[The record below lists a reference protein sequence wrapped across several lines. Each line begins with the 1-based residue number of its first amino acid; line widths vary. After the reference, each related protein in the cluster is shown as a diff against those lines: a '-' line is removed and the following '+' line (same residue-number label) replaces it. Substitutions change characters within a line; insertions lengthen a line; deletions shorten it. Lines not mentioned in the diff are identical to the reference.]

1 MDDTSS
7 TASFEEIGP
16 SIKPFEPSSEFS
28 DEDKN
33 VRKLRALVEKSVI
46 NDGTSGGLAE
56 DEVPDVC
63 YVLQYKG
70 WGGKLIDV
78 RRSHEPI
85 KVQLDEMNE
94 EVSSSTKKPILEIVT
109 KVSTTVIQ
117 QKQPGRRPPLPQH
130 PRWNPRFD
138 YNGFDDFSYQGGPPR
153 RPGGIDESTMKVA
166 KVETTCMVINSTHLI
181 NALKAVVGY
190 YPSVS
195 FIGETLTI
203 NAPYHV
209 LVHHKNDL
217 ALFKVNQPTTH
228 DVEYASTTAK
238 HIDILLDFLEKT
250 LGDQIREEEKRH
262 NSSIPS
268 ATFDKLGL
276 IFKPGEVIYAKQDYK
291 WTPFVLSIFTEG
303 YTNNQG
309 AITPHHIVCW
319 NISYS
324 AERLCRTMHSF
335 SIDPFSGEETISNLS
350 VIPARFFRGIDWD
363 LDPMQVKERQIE
375 LGKMVWELSE
385 GPRYMCHDGSLA
397 DRDPNFSWSY
407 PVSANGY
414 MSGRV
419 IVDQAGF
426 ARYSLDCPGENHRRG
441 RSPPPP
447 NRPPIVKDTL
457 PYLAPCCGCSACS
470 KANKKD
476 HLSPFAAFEDLDPT
490 FHDAP
495 DQDLYYIVLNKVVSG
510 FILGE
515 RRWGH
520 FNVEHLREVQ
530 FDKDAFKYLVLDNEI
545 KLTVRSL
552 IGKFASEK
560 GRVAPWP
567 NDFVQNKGQGRIFL
581 LHGSPGVGKTCTA
594 ECVAEL
600 TNRPLLSL
608 TSGDLSTNSY
618 QVEKNLEYFLQ
629 LGERFGAMV
638 LLDEAD
644 VYLEARRAKD
654 IARNGLVSIFLR
666 ALEYYRGVLF
676 LTTNRVQTFDSA
688 FTSRIHVALHYHS
701 LTDTDREK
709 IWINSFERLERD
721 SGGKVHVGL
730 ATREYA
736 YESRDVKSLRWNG
749 REIRNA
755 LQTAVAL
762 AETEALEDGI
772 EKVSVTDKHLKA
784 VVKMSRGFKNFL
796 RSQKLKGDAEVED
809 DDDENEE
816 EIEDGN
822 SSDIYE

>member
-1 MDDTSS
+1 MDDASS
-7 TASFEEIGP
+7 TASFEEIGTSNKLFGQGP
-16 SIKPFEPSSEFS
+16 GFN

-33 VRKLRALVEKSVI
+33 VQKLRALVAKSAAD
-46 NDGTSGGLAE
+46 DGQANELAE
-56 DEVPDVC
+56 DEVPDIC

-85 KVQLDEMNE
+85 DVQLDEMNE
-94 EVSSSTKKPILEIVT
+94 EVPSSTKKPILEIIT
-109 KVSTTVIQ
+109 KVSTNVIQ
-117 QKQPGRRPPLPQH
+117 KRGPNGRPPAPRH
-130 PRWNPRFD
+130 RWNPRYD
-138 YNGFDDFSYQGGPPR
+138 YNEFDDFPYQGAPR
-153 RPGGIDESTMKVA
+153 PRVIDDSGMKVTR
-166 KVETTCMVINSTHLI
+166 VETTCMVINSVHLI

-195 FIGETLTI
+195 FLGDTVTI

-209 LVHHKNDL
+209 LVHHRDAL
-217 ALFKVNQPTTH
+217 ARYKVKQPKAH
-228 DVEYASTTAK
+228 DEEYASTTAK
-238 HIDILLDFLEKT
+238 HIDVLLDFLEKT
-250 LGDQIREEEKRH
+250 LGDQIREEEERH
-262 NSSIPS
+262 RRCPPS

-276 IFKPGEVIYAKQDYK
+276 IFKPGEVVYAKQDYK
-291 WTPFVLSIFTEG
+291 WTPFALSSFTEG

-309 AITPHHIVCW
+309 SVTSHRIVCW

-324 AERLCRTMHSF
+324 TERFCRIMHSF
-335 SIDPFSGEETISNLS
+335 NIDPFTGEEAISNLS
-350 VIPARFFRGIDWD
+350 VIPARFFRGEDD
-363 LDPMQVKERQIE
+363 LTDPDYVMDEQAE
-375 LGKMVWELSE
+375 LGKLVWKLSE
-385 GPRYMCHDGSLA
+385 RPSYMSYDGSLV
-397 DRDPNFSWSY
+397 DRSPEFNWSY
-407 PVSANGY
+407 PVSASGY

-426 ARYSLDCPGENHRRG
+426 TRYALDCPGESRRRG
-441 RSPPPP
+441 RSPPPT
-447 NRPPIVKDTL
+447 NQPPIVKDTL
-457 PYLAPCCGCSACS
+457 PYLAPHCGCSACG
-470 KANKKD
+470 KAKVYIVS
-476 HLSPFAAFEDLDPT
+476 SPFADFEDLDPT
-490 FHDAP
+490 FHDPP
-495 DQDLYYIVLNKVVSG
+495 DKELYYVVLKKVVSG

-520 FNVEHLREVQ
+520 FNVEHLREVK
-530 FDKDAFKYLVLDNEI
+530 FDNDAFKYLVLDNEI

-552 IGKFASEK
+552 IGKFASEN
-560 GRVAPWP
+560 GQVTPWP
-567 NDFVQNKGQGRIFL
+567 SDFVQNKGQGRIFL

-600 TNRPLLSL
+600 THRPLLSL

-629 LGERFGAMV
+629 LGERYGAMV

-701 LTDTDREK
+701 LTDADREK
-709 IWINSFERLERD
+709 IWINSFERLEHD
-721 SGGKVHVGL
+721 SGGKVYIGA

-736 YESRDVKSLRWNG
+736 YDSRDVKSLRWNG

-762 AETEALEDGI
+762 AETEALEDGND
-772 EKVSVTDKHLKA
+772 KVSVTDKHLRA

-796 RSQKLKGDAEVED
+796 RSQKQKGDAEVED
-809 DDDENEE
+809 DDDEIEDE
-816 EIEDGN
+816 EINDEN
-822 SSDIYE
+822 MSDVYD

>member
-1 MDDTSS
+1 MDDSCS
-7 TASFEEIGP
+7 IASYEEIGP
-16 SIKPFEPSSEFS
+16 ANKPFRQGSGFS
-28 DEDKN
+28 DEEQN
-33 VRKLRALVEKSVI
+33 VRKLRDLVDKSTI
-46 NDGTSGGLAE
+46 NDGAAGELAK
-56 DEVPDVC
+56 DEVPDIC

-70 WGGKLIDV
+70 WGGKVIDV
-78 RRSHEPI
+78 RRSNEPI
-85 KVQLDEMNE
+85 NVQLDEMNE
-94 EVSSSTKKPILEIVT
+94 EVPTLKNKPVLEIIT
-109 KVSTTVIQ
+109 QVSTAVVH
-117 QKQPGRRPPLPQH
+117 KSQPKGRRRPPPH
-130 PRWNPRFD
+130 HRWNPRYDFD
-138 YNGFDDFSYQGGPPR
+138 EFDDYPYQGGRIPM
-153 RPGGIDESTMKVA
+153 ITDESGMKVT
-166 KVETTCMVINSTHLI
+166 KVETTCMVINSVHLI
-181 NALKAVVGY
+181 NALKAVVEY

-195 FIGETLTI
+195 FLGETVTI
-203 NAPYHV
+203 NAPYHI
-209 LVHHKNDL
+209 LVHHKDEL
-217 ALFKVNQPTTH
+217 ARHQVEQEKFH
-228 DVEYASTTAK
+228 DAEYAATTSK
-238 HIDILLDFLEKT
+238 HIDILLNFLDNT
-250 LGDQIREEEKRH
+250 LGEQILEEEKRH
-262 NSSIPS
+262 KSRVPS
-268 ATFDKLGL
+268 ATFNKLGL
-276 IFKPGEVIYAKQDYK
+276 IFKPGEVVYAKQDYK
-291 WTPFVLSIFTEG
+291 WTPFVLSSFREG
-303 YTNNQG
+303 YTNLHG
-309 AITPHHIVCW
+309 AVTSHEVVCW

-324 AERLCRTMHSF
+324 AERFCRTMRSF
-335 SIDPFSGEETISNLS
+335 VIDPFTGEEAISNLP
-350 VIPARFFRGIDWD
+350 VIPARFFRGENGDMS
-363 LDPMQVKERQIE
+363 PFQVEETQYQ
-375 LGKMVWELSE
+375 LGKMVWKLSQE
-385 GPRYMCHDGSLA
+385 PSYMSHDGSLA
-397 DRDPNFSWSY
+397 ERDPEFNWSY
-407 PVSANGY
+407 PVGANGY

-426 ARYSLDCPGENHRRG
+426 ARYAMDCPGESRRQG

-447 NRPPIVKDTL
+447 NRPPISKDIL
-457 PYLAPCCGCSACS
+457 PYLAPCCGCNSCAKS
-470 KANKKD
+470 KRGQ
-476 HLSPFAAFEDLDPT
+476 SVGPFADFEDLVPT
-490 FHDAP
+490 HKKAP
-495 DQDLYYIVLNKVVSG
+495 SEDLYYIVLNKVVSG

-520 FNVEHLREVQ
+520 FNVEHLREVE

-552 IGKFASEK
+552 IGKFASAN
-560 GRVAPWP
+560 GQVTPWP

-600 TNRPLLSL
+600 THRPLLSL

-688 FTSRIHVALHYHS
+688 FTSRIHVALHYKALS
-701 LTDTDREK
+701 DIDREK
-709 IWINSFERLERD
+709 IWVNSFERLERD
-721 SGGKVHVGL
+721 SGGKVHVGVS
-730 ATREYA
+730 TREYA

-762 AETEALEDGI
+762 AETEALEDGS
-772 EKVSVTDKHLKA
+772 EKVTVTDKHLRA

-809 DDDENEE
+809 DDDD
-816 EIEDGN
+816 EIEEVIDDGN
-822 SSDIYE
+822 SSDVYD